1 MKNHV
6 NSFNEWDK
14 LEEVIVGSVLG
25 AAKMAYEPALSPYFP
40 LNSYERLFLGGG
52 G

>member
-25 AAKMAYEPALSPYFP
+25 AAKMAYEPALSP
-40 LNSYERLFLGGG
+40 
-52 G
+52 